1 MEADQSGQETRMPVQ
16 RVPPGTPG
24 AGKGGIIPPHPPFAP
39 GNRMNPGGRPKGYSV
54 LHEIMRDLAQGAEID
69 ADGEVIRSGLKAREL
84 AQALLDVA
92 SGKRAPEEI
101 DTKAAL
107 AILDRTDGPVVKE
120 IKSDTT
126 LTVEGGIELFDRRA
140 SAKDL
145 PR

>member
-1 MEADQSGQETRMPVQ
+1 MEGESPQEKAKVIIDPSH
-16 RVPPGTPG
+16 PH
-24 AGKGGIIPPHPPFAP
+24 AGKGGVVPPESGRIKP
-39 GNRMNPGGRPKGYSV
+39 GEVRNPGGRPKGYSV

-107 AILDRTDGPVVKE
+107 AILDRTDGPVEK
-120 IKSDTT
+120 K
-126 LTVEGGIELFDRRA
+126 VEHSGGIPVRVVIRGIDT
-140 SAKDL
+140 
-145 PR
+145 P